1 MTMTNEWQTTKP
13 ARCLGTI
20 TEDHAEEVES
30 VFGAEVAERLANAA
44 EGETFLNVLFQMN
57 K

>member
-30 VFGAEVAERLANAA
+30 VVGAGVAERLANA
-44 EGETFLNVLFQMN
+44 EQGETFLNILFRME
-57 K
+57 